1 MTDERGLEGCRAWP
15 PMSPKE
21 RTFASLSGLKYT
33 DSLVLSVPSTR
44 RPETLQQ
51 GGGDELTPFSLYLIL
66 PQPSSPLPRS

>member
-44 RPETLQQ
+44 RPETFCSREEAMSSLPS
-51 GGGDELTPFSLYLIL
+51 PFI
-66 PQPSSPLPRS
+66 